1 MAHDSGETSRDAPAP
16 PASPDASSGLHVC
29 VQCRHYRLRSKPDL
43 FGATE
48 LQTAGGLKARTE
60 WQQQEKQHAEREAQL
75 VASGG
80 AFTYEPHHY
89 AWCAVFTRRDLA
101 ERANA
106 GDRTSLEELMRQGG
120 ATMNPVTGEVTP
132 IYALCLRMNPRGT
145 CDRYESR

>member
-1 MAHDSGETSRDAPAP
+1 MTMSAD
-16 PASPDASSGLHVC
+16 GLHMC
-29 VQCRHYRLRSKPDL
+29 VNCCHYRLRPRADL
-43 FGATE
+43 FSSTE

-89 AWCAVFTRRDLA
+89 AWCAAYTRHDLVQRAASGDQASLA
-101 ERANA
+101 E
-106 GDRTSLEELMRQGG
+106 LMQQGG
-120 ATMNPVTGEVTP
+120 ATISPVTGEITP

-145 CDRYESR
+145 CER